1 MSRQD
6 LNEPGMAPLPDHV
19 RKAIRGA
26 LPSAAPAPTES
37 GRRRKILIALLVVVS
52 VVVVGI
58 AGTYG
63 YARLRFG
70 QIATIRLPSL
80 GKAPA
85 PGKPFTM
92 LVVGS
97 DTRQGLNP
105 SDNFGKVAGQR
116 ADVIILVRV
125 VPASHTAR
133 LLSIPRDLYVPIA
146 GTNGSAKINS
156 AFDKGPDQLI
166 QTIEH
171 AFGLDINHY
180 LLVNFDSF
188 RQVVDALGGIQ
199 MDFPVA
205 VRDWKDGHNQSGLN
219 IASPGCVRLNGNQAL
234 ALARSRYF
242 QYRDANGSWRY
253 DPGFDLGRI
262 RRQQTFLRVLA
273 TTALHK
279 GLANPLRANG
289 FIGSLVHGLTKDEGL
304 SIGEAARLAGQFRS
318 FDPSQLASQT
328 MPTDVGVHQG
338 STVLRSGQPGFQ
350 QAFQDPAHWEQVL
363 LPRQGET
370 GAVLASFLGQQP
382 PATNAGQ
389 GGPTTTGG
397 STVKPADVKVSV
409 RNGTRRSGLA
419 NSAAGSLRG
428 LGFQSSN
435 DGNGASTSRT
445 TIYAAPGQEAV
456 AQTLDRVVSVG
467 GPVRRLTDSSL
478 APGSLVLVLGTD
490 FRSIRAGSGTSSG
503 TSGGMS
509 GDSSSGS
516 TGAPATS
523 ESKPASPPS
532 AAGAPQLPPWD
543 PRPC

>member
-1 MSRQD
+1 MSRRE
-6 LNEPGMAPLPDHV
+6 LHEPGMAPLPAHV
-19 RKAIRGA
+19 RKAIREA
-26 LPSAAPAPTES
+26 LPSSTPAPAQP
-37 GRRRKILIALLVVVS
+37 GRRRKLLIGLIVVVA
-52 VVVVGI
+52 VAI
-58 AGTYG
+58 AGIGGSYG

-70 QIATIRLPSL
+70 QIASIRLPSL

-97 DTRQGLNP
+97 DTRQGLSP

-146 GTNGSAKINS
+146 GTSGSAKINS

-180 LLVNFDSF
+180 LLVNFDGF
-188 RQVVDALGGIQ
+188 RQVVDSLGGIQ
-199 MDFPVA
+199 LDFPVP

-219 IASPGCVRLNGNQAL
+219 IATPGCRRLNGDQAL

-242 QYRDANGSWRY
+242 QYRDAGGRWRY

-273 TTALHK
+273 ATALHK
-279 GLANPLRANG
+279 GLANPLRANS
-289 FIGSLVHGLTKDEGL
+289 FIGSLVHSLTKDDGF
-304 SIGEAARLAGQFRS
+304 SIGEATRLAGDFRA

-328 MPTDVGVHQG
+328 IPTDVAVHQG
-338 STVLRSGQPGFQ
+338 STVLRAGDPGFQ

-363 LPRQGET
+363 LPKPGET
-370 GAVLASFLGQQP
+370 GPAVASFLGQQP
-382 PATNAGQ
+382 PATSAAQ
-389 GGPTTTGG
+389 GSGG
-397 STVKPADVKVSV
+397 ATSSVKPTNLKVSV
-409 RNGTRRSGLA
+409 RNGTRRQGLA
-419 NSAAGSLRG
+419 SGTVSSLKAH
-428 LGFQSSN
+428 GFQASN
-435 DGNGASTSRT
+435 GGNAATTSRT
-445 TIYAAPGQEAV
+445 TIYTAPGQEAT
-456 AQTLDRVVSVG
+456 ALALDRVVSVG

-478 APGSLVLVLGTD
+478 APGSLVLVLGSD
-490 FRSIRAGSGTSSG
+490 FRSIRAATG
-503 TSGGMS
+503 
-509 GDSSSGS
+509 SSSGS
-516 TGAPATS
+516 GGAPTTSAQTPATAGS
-523 ESKPASPPS
+523 T
-532 AAGAPQLPPWD
+532 AGAAAQLPPWD